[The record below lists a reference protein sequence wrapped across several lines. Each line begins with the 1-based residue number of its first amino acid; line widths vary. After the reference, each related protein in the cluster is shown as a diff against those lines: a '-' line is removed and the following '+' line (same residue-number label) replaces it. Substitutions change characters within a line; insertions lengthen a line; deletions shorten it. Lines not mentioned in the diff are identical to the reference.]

1 MLLRGR
7 QLEILTSA
15 RPGFFPDSA
24 SCELPLLTPCS
35 KAVMSQA
42 LKATFSG
49 FKKEQR
55 RLGIPKSKCL
65 RRAADRGLRRAGR
78 ASLAALARD
87 GCILSPCVRR
97 LPKSGR
103 DGGKLS
109 QLLFQP
115 HQLDTVARVLEFTW
129 GVSLRLL
136 VFGGRGGKIRS
147 DFSGLTAS
155 FHFPLCAPSSSP
167 QTPGC
172 GRSSRCAS
180 GCSGPPTS
188 SAW

>member
-1 MLLRGR
+1 MPLRGR
-7 QLEILTSA
+7 QLAILTSV
-15 RPGFFPDSA
+15 RPPGFSADAA

-49 FKKEQR
+49 FQKEQR

-65 RRAADRGLRRAGR
+65 RRAAGRGLCPWTGEPGCPGTRWVYLQAAPRGWQRRGEAEPVFIPTPSAGR
-78 ASLAALARD
+78 CLR
-87 GCILSPCVRR
+87 GPPGV
-97 LPKSGR
+97 
-103 DGGKLS
+103 
-109 QLLFQP
+109 LLTP
-115 HQLDTVARVLEFTW
+115 LVLGARVDAVGKPGATSP
-129 GVSLRLL
+129 VS
-136 VFGGRGGKIRS
+136 
-147 DFSGLTAS
+147 
-155 FHFPLCAPSSSP
+155 PPPSISPHVSPP